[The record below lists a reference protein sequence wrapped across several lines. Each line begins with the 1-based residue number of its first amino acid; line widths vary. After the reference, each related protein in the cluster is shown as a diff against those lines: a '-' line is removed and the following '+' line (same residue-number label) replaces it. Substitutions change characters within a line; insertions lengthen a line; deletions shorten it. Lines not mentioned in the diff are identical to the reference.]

1 MSVLVWKQPVAG
13 NKLLRARQS
22 ATRVVE
28 ALLVRACSEKMAT
41 PSKSFFG
48 DILLPSS
55 DCLLSIAQIDCPE
68 RMKGELARKRRAA
81 DEINLSTKPAKQL
94 RIRRM
99 RGCDVFG

>member
-1 MSVLVWKQPVAG
+1 MSVLVWKQPAAG

-68 RMKGELARKRRAA
+68 RMKVSLRESAGLLTRSTCPQSPPSSSEAA
-81 DEINLSTKPAKQL
+81 A
-94 RIRRM
+94 
-99 RGCDVFG
+99 